1 MCVFFQDVG
10 DEAQLA
16 AVLDMYPVYRAIWAV
31 HQNEAFG
38 DKVMIEGRS
47 LFPGRNVVAVAVVRC
62 RTVLLEELFF
72 ICFLAFWV
80 FSVVKH
86 YLFIFAVL
94 VTLPTSLTHASM
106 YALPSSLGI
115 VAIWCKCFR

>member
-1 MCVFFQDVG
+1 MGLVSGVLMLEPFSREIFVCIFFVFQDVG

-47 LFPGRNVVAVAVVRC
+47 LCLFPREYVGAVVVVRFGV
-62 RTVLLEELFF
+62 VLEQYSS
-72 ICFLAFWV
+72 ICFFV
-80 FSVVKH
+80 F
-86 YLFIFAVL
+86 
-94 VTLPTSLTHASM
+94 
-106 YALPSSLGI
+106 
-115 VAIWCKCFR
+115 